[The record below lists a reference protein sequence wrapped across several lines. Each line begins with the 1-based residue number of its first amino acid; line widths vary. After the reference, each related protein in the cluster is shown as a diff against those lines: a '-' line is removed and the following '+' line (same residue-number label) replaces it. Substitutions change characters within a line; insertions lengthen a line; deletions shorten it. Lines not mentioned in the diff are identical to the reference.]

1 MGAKELFQAGK
12 LNEAI
17 AALSAELRDNPTD
30 VRRRTFLFE
39 LLCFQG
45 EYDRAEKHLHVLAG
59 SGPDAQLGAVLY
71 FSALHA
77 ERLRHDLFAKK
88 EYPAVSVDVV
98 SEPEDARGG
107 TINGKPFE
115 TLEDADPRIG
125 PRLEL
130 FAAGAYL
137 WIPFAHIESIETE
150 APRRLRDLLWMP
162 ALVRTGPAFRGT
174 ELGEVLLPVL
184 APFSSR
190 HSDDNVRL
198 GRATDWAEQDGLNV
212 PSGQRMLS
220 VDGEDFP
227 ILEIRKVEFKNV
239 EFTTAAESAATP
251 EA

>member
-12 LNEAI
+12 LNEAV
-17 AALSAELRDNPTD
+17 AALNAEVRDNPTD

-59 SGPDAQLGAVLY
+59 AGPEAQLGAVLY

-88 EYPAVSVDVV
+88 EYPAVPA
-98 SEPEDARGG
+98 EEDSRGG
-107 TINGKPFE
+107 TIEGKPFE
-115 TLEDADPRIG
+115 SLEDSDPRVG
-125 PRLEL
+125 RRLEL

-137 WIPFAHIESIETE
+137 WLPFAHIESIEVQ
-150 APRRLRDLLWMP
+150 APRRLRDLLWVP
-162 ALVRTGPAFRGT
+162 AFVRTGPAFKGT

-184 APFSSR
+184 APFSYK
-190 HSDDNVRL
+190 HADDNVRL
-198 GRATDWAEQDGLNV
+198 GRATDWREEDGLSL
-212 PSGQRMLS
+212 PSGQRMFS
-220 VDGEDFP
+220 VDGEDIP
-227 ILEIRKVEFKNV
+227 ILEIRKVEF
-239 EFTTAAESAATP
+239 TPAAESVATP